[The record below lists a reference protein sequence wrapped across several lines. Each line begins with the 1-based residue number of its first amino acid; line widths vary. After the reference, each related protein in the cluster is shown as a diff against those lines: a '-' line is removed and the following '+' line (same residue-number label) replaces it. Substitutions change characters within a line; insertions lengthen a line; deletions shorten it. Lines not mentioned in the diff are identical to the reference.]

1 MTWSEGANCMNID
14 LIPILSI
21 GTTKKTQK
29 PNSFID
35 ILSYEDGESG
45 VDDNFDD
52 LKNNLKNV

>member
-1 MTWSEGANCMNID
+1 MNID